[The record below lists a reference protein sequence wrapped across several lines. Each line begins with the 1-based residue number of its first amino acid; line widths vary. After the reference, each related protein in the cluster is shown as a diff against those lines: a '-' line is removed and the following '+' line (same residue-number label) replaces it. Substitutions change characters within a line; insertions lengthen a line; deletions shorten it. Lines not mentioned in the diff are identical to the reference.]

1 MERRLLL
8 ISDENG
14 FLLKSIRMNF
24 IRQGFVVTDARAS
37 SKDIE
42 LKQSQNAV
50 FFLFLDAE
58 VNANAMAWRYI
69 RSLCER
75 NEKKLIAYGSQ
86 EEIDNLARYIPE
98 EDLSF
103 KYLRPTDM
111 RKMTTEIESLYSGF
125 GVDNRKNILLVDDD
139 PTYLHMLGGALLD
152 AYNVSMAKSGEQ
164 ALSYLES
171 NTMPD
176 LILLDYEMPGMS
188 GTEVLDKIRNNRR
201 TEDIPVVFLTGKN
214 DSDTV
219 MQVLSKRPDG
229 YLLKTSSVQQITDYL
244 TQFFIKLAKA
254 DETRR
259 GY

>member
-75 NEKKLIAYGSQ
+75 NEKSSLPTARRRSLIISRV
-86 EEIDNLARYIPE
+86 ISRRRIFP
-98 EDLSF
+98 LS
-103 KYLRPTDM
+103 
-111 RKMTTEIESLYSGF
+111 IS
-125 GVDNRKNILLVDDD
+125 V
-139 PTYLHMLGGALLD
+139 
-152 AYNVSMAKSGEQ
+152 
-164 ALSYLES
+164 
-171 NTMPD
+171 
-176 LILLDYEMPGMS
+176 
-188 GTEVLDKIRNNRR
+188 RR
-201 TEDIPVVFLTGKN
+201 ICG
-214 DSDTV
+214 
-219 MQVLSKRPDG
+219 R
-229 YLLKTSSVQQITDYL
+229 
-244 TQFFIKLAKA
+244 
-254 DETRR
+254 
-259 GY
+259 